1 MLFRRMVQG
10 FYISRYITAD
20 SSIVTHVEKNIVM
33 NKFQMSASRRC
44 FLCLRWQIP
53 LARSPHST
61 GVDILSFLFFGF
73 LPPLFFWLLHKHFQ
87 CFLNGINIFRVF
99 DRQQG
104 EN

>member
-1 MLFRRMVQG
+1 MLFRGMVQE
-10 FYISRYITAD
+10 FYISGYISDGST
-20 SSIVTHVEKNIVM
+20 VTLVEKNIVM

-44 FLCLRWQIP
+44 FLCLHGQIP
-53 LARSPHST
+53 LAQSPHST
-61 GVDILSFLFFGF
+61 GVDILRFFFF
-73 LPPLFFWLLHKHFQ
+73 LPPLFFWLQHKHFQ